1 MDRTYESQSGG
12 RTMRKIIITLML
24 LAFAS
29 MAFAADSVVTVKRN
43 SSSDGMEVVV
53 FTWLANTVTGTV
65 PATSTGTTWPKSRSG
80 CIAKVNTNP
89 GSTAPTDNYD
99 ITLTD
104 ADGVDLMGGELADR
118 DTANSEAAVP
128 KIDTT
133 FGCNVVTD
141 SFTLNISGQSVS
153 AATGTVTIY
162 IIN

>member
-1 MDRTYESQSGG
+1 MKKLIAV
-12 RTMRKIIITLML
+12 MLVLL
-24 LAFAS
+24 LASIAV
-29 MAFAADSVVTVKRN
+29 ADDGTVTVK
-43 SSSDGMEVVV
+43 SDSVNDGFEIVV
-53 FTWLANTVTGTV
+53 FTWIANTGGVV
-65 PATSTGTTWPKSRSG
+65 PTTSTGTTWPDPRMQKGG

-104 ADGVDLMGGELADR
+104 ADGVDLMGGELVDR

-133 FGCNVVTD
+133 FGCNVVTGP
-141 SFTLNISGQSVS
+141 FIMTITNQSVN
-153 AATGTVTIY
+153 AATGTLSVY

>member
-1 MDRTYESQSGG
+1 
-12 RTMRKIIITLML
+12 MRKIIIV
-24 LAFAS
+24 LAILALSS

-43 SSSDGMEVVV
+43 TAHNGMEVVV
-53 FTWLANTVTGTV
+53 FTWLANTVTGAV
-65 PATSTGTTWPKSRSG
+65 PATSTSTKWPKDRAG
-80 CIAKVNTNP
+80 CIAKVVTNP

-118 DTANSEAAVP
+118 DTSTSEVAVP

-133 FGCNVVTD
+133 FGCVVVTE
-141 SFTLNISGQSVS
+141 SFIMNITGQSVS
-153 AATGTVTIY
+153 AATGTMSVY